1 MAAETIRLP
10 KINMMGA
17 RWPIS
22 GRVLTMFWSRIS
34 MNEWPTP
41 LTVASKGFASD
52 LVPAVADA
60 DAVADAVVGAD
71 AVADAAD
78 IPLKK
83 EKY

>member
-52 LVPAVADA
+52 LVAG
-60 DAVADAVVGAD
+60 ADAVVVG
-71 AVADAAD
+71 ADAAD

>member
-1 MAAETIRLP
+1 
-10 KINMMGA
+10 MMGA

-34 MNEWPTP
+34 MNECPTP

-52 LVPAVADA
+52 LVAVADT
-60 DAVADAVVGAD
+60 
-71 AVADAAD
+71 VADAAD

>member
-52 LVPAVADA
+52 LVAVAV
-60 DAVADAVVGAD
+60 VA
-71 AVADAAD
+71 ADAAD

>member
-1 MAAETIRLP
+1 VAAETIRLP

-52 LVPAVADA
+52 LVPALT
-60 DAVADAVVGAD
+60 DAVADAVVG
-71 AVADAAD
+71 ADAAD

>member
-10 KINMMGA
+10 KINIMGA

-52 LVPAVADA
+52 LVADT
-60 DAVADAVVGAD
+60 
-71 AVADAAD
+71 VADAAD

>member
-1 MAAETIRLP
+1 VAAETIRLP

-52 LVPAVADA
+52 LVAVAV
-60 DAVADAVVGAD
+60 VA
-71 AVADAAD
+71 ADAAD